1 MTDLQLTPTFTH
13 DCEECVFL
21 GAVTNARTIL
31 VTDDVAVALTAHVEG
46 FMSIA
51 DLNKALGVMPPE
63 VWDLYV
69 CTKKTALKASIIAR
83 WGDDAPDYKSAPAF
97 YADGP
102 DPELSLAF
110 KLARHRLLAGG
121 AG

>member
-1 MTDLQLTPTFTH
+1 MTDPQPTFTH

-21 GAVTNARTIL
+21 GTVTNARTIL
-31 VTDDVAVALTAHVEG
+31 VTDEVVAALTAHVEG
-46 FMSIA
+46 SASIA
-51 DLNKALGVMPPE
+51 DLNKALGVKPPE

-69 CTKKTALKASIIAR
+69 CTKKAALKASIIAR
-83 WGDDAPDYKSAPAF
+83 YGNDAPEYKSSPAF
-97 YADGP
+97 YAAGP

-110 KLARHRLLAGG
+110 KLARHRLLAEV